1 MSAHTEDKL
10 RKNPRAFTCISVS
23 HRLFYRSQIQT
34 QWLSRE
40 GLDTNM
46 VISSLMDAALIS
58 DGADI
63 FVVGAE
69 AARNLNGIWIMN
81 ESLFYRDQILIV
93 RICVVQ
99 MQNRTVTSDLL
110 RTSWERWSLC
120 FHKCVLSSLSFTWNW
135 ESLRF
140 CWDRV
145 FVLIHTTPLSSTQMV
160 QPVVRWAD
168 LPCGP
173 RGPGQQPL
181 ALPRG
186 APAHPRHPPSPLRQS
201 SSAPIAR
208 RSPTSPAPTAAPPQA
223 AGWSTAPPHHLL
235 LHPSTEAAVATLHR
249 PPIWK
254 CPPPHPLTAGRSPS
268 HRPPTE
274 ATPLPI
280 LWSRHHLP
288 ADRQREALQLLHLR
302 LRTDHTHRA
311 ASPTGRPT

>member
-1 MSAHTEDKL
+1 M
-10 RKNPRAFTCISVS
+10 
-23 HRLFYRSQIQT
+23 
-34 QWLSRE
+34 
-40 GLDTNM
+40 
-46 VISSLMDAALIS
+46 
-58 DGADI
+58 
-63 FVVGAE
+63 
-69 AARNLNGIWIMN
+69 
-81 ESLFYRDQILIV
+81 
-93 RICVVQ
+93 
-99 MQNRTVTSDLL
+99 
-110 RTSWERWSLC
+110 
-120 FHKCVLSSLSFTWNW
+120 
-135 ESLRF
+135 
-140 CWDRV
+140 

-173 RGPGQQPL
+173 RGPDQQPL
-181 ALPRG
+181 APPRG
-186 APAHPRHPPSPLRQS
+186 APAHPRHPPSRLRQS

-254 CPPPHPLTAGRSPS
+254 CPHPPLTAGRSPS

-302 LRTDHTHRA
+302 LPTDRTHRA
-311 ASPTGRPT
+311 ASPTGRPTWTGLRSYHSGTTPCTKNTHLEAAAKDAAMLRPHPLHRLHPPSRAADHHHQPESHLDAEQVKPSALWTHTAPL